1 MVRTMDSARL
11 EGHGA
16 HEAGQR
22 PRAASSPHTK
32 TGKSNGSRPPDP
44 EVEPKAKRRRY
55 SATYKARILEEA
67 DGCTEPGG
75 VAALLRREGLYSS
88 HLTSWRKQ
96 RRAGTL
102 RALGNKRGRKG
113 KSAAE
118 LENEKLRR
126 EVAGLKRKLARA
138 EAINDA
144 QKKIAE
150 VLGVDLP
157 KIIDNDESD
166 S

>member
-1 MVRTMDSARL
+1 MVHTMDSARL

-16 HEAGQR
+16 HEAGQG
-22 PRAASSPHTK
+22 PRAARSPHANPNK
-32 TGKSNGSRPPDP
+32 TNGSRPPDP

-55 SATYKARILEEA
+55 SAAYKARILEEA
-67 DGCTEPGG
+67 EGCTEPGG

-102 RALGNKRGRKG
+102 RALGKKRGRKG

-118 LENEKLRR
+118 LEVEKLRKENAR
-126 EVAGLKRKLARA
+126 LKRKLARA
-138 EAINDA
+138 DALLDA

-157 KIIDNDESD
+157 KIADNGEND
-166 S
+166 

>member
-1 MVRTMDSARL
+1 MEHTRRVKARAVR
-11 EGHGA
+11 
-16 HEAGQR
+16 
-22 PRAASSPHTK
+22 SPHPNANK
-32 TGKSNGSRPPDP
+32 AHSSRPPNP
-44 EVEPKAKRRRY
+44 EVEAKAKRRRY
-55 SATYKARILEEA
+55 SATYKARILEEV

-88 HLTSWRKQ
+88 HLASWRKQ

-102 RALGNKRGRKG
+102 RALGTKRGRKG

-118 LENEKLRR
+118 LEVEKLRKENAR
-126 EVAGLKRKLARA
+126 LKRKLSKAD
-138 EAINDA
+138 AIIDA

-150 VLGVDLP
+150 ILGVDLP
-157 KIIDNDESD
+157 KIIDNGESD

>member
-1 MVRTMDSARL
+1 MVHTMDSARL

-16 HEAGQR
+16 QEAGQG
-22 PRAASSPHTK
+22 PRAASSPHANTNK
-32 TGKSNGSRPPDP
+32 THGSRPPDP
-44 EVEPKAKRRRY
+44 EVEPKAKRRQF
-55 SATYKARILEEA
+55 SAAYKARILEEA

-96 RRAGTL
+96 RRDGTL

-126 EVAGLKRKLARA
+126 EVTRLKRKLARA
-138 EAINDA
+138 DALLDA

-157 KIIDNDESD
+157 RIADNGDSD
-166 S
+166 